1 MATRKILNYWAQIA
15 NQWHAVPSNQTKWSN
30 YSISIPNNHHSTTNS
45 PYYRREV
52 KLQYSEL
59 KICRQ
64 MTFDPSNKANSHDT
78 LSNILHVP
86 KIALF
91 LRIACALDCI
101 MPEELHYCMCP
112 KIKLFARIAC
122 ARDCIFPEYCMSP
135 NIALCPRIALCTKI
149 AYARTNLN

>member
-1 MATRKILNYWAQIA
+1 MARCPFQSDKMIKLLYINPEQSSFNDKLSLLQKGGQATILRTQNL
-15 NQWHAVPSNQTKWSN
+15 P
-30 YSISIPNNHHSTTNS
+30 
-45 PYYRREV
+45 
-52 KLQYSEL
+52 
-59 KICRQ
+59 Q